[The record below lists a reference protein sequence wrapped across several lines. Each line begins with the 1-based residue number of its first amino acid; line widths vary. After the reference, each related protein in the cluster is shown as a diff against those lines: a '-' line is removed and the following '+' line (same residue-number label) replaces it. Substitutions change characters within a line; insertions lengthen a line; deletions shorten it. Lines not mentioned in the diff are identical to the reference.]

1 MTDMLAPE
9 RRNSADPTPPKTW
22 VEKFNIDDGE
32 RVTFYEESSDLTV
45 SLRRGGAL
53 EGVADFRGAVL
64 VQVGLAGSPDG
75 RVIVDGRPSDVL
87 PRAIDHLTRAV
98 EALKQLQESPA
109 GQCHE

>member
-1 MTDMLAPE
+1 MTMTDMLAPE

-53 EGVADFRGAVL
+53 EGSLTSEVL
-64 VQVGLAGSPDG
+64 SSCRSALLAHRTAGSSSTD
-75 RVIVDGRPSDVL
+75 DRPTSSRG
-87 PRAIDHLTRAV
+87 PSTT
-98 EALKQLQESPA
+98 
-109 GQCHE
+109 